1 MTMAAR
7 IPGQAGP
14 ETGQGGAYCAFR
26 NDRAR
31 LLALVSRDIRLV
43 AIAVVVALA
52 VPAVPGIFSRVV
64 SLLLRLF

>member
-7 IPGQAGP
+7 IPGHAGP
-14 ETGQGGAYCAFR
+14 ETGQGGAYCAFK

-52 VPAVPGIFSRVV
+52 VPAVPSIVARVL
-64 SLLLRLF
+64 SLVLRVF